1 MDKDE
6 ILERSRKEHKDR
18 DFVEDEAL
26 SKANGIALTVGV
38 ILCALLSI
46 LHSFFRDGADPGVWT
61 VMFGILSTVMLVK
74 FARLRRRHELVAG
87 LLYLV
92 CAIVFFLGYLLD
104 LLGVLRWTRA

>member
-18 DFVEDEAL
+18 DFVEMEAL
-26 SKANGIALTVGV
+26 SKANSVALSVGV

-46 LHSFFRDGADPGVWT
+46 LHATLRNSVDYGVWT
-61 VMFGILSTVMLVK
+61 VMFGIMTTIMLVK
-74 FARLRRRHELVAG
+74 FARLRKRHELMIG

-92 CAIVFFLGYLLD
+92 CAIAFFVFYLRD
-104 LLGVLRWTRA
+104 ALGVL